1 MAESVIWFLLFCGLI
16 YMMTK
21 RWFLALAVFLCGI
34 AALLTMIASLI
45 HFEILAAL
53 GCFILAAALFSL
65 TAFIQ
70 YR

>member
-1 MAESVIWFLLFCGLI
+1 MAESVIWFVIFCGLI

-21 RWFLALAVFLCGI
+21 RWFLALVLFLCGI
-34 AALLTMIASLI
+34 AAILTMIASLI

-53 GCFILAAALFSL
+53 GCFILAAAMFSL
-65 TAFIQ
+65 TAFVQ